1 MNREPF
7 GRHRVNRVAIVPA
20 DGDRVEAR
28 CFADEVVIDFPS
40 VALAVDRIRRGFLA
54 DESPARWKTTV
65 RLSGEEARR
74 GSTVPLEVPLRLTCH
89 HCGGRGESWT
99 EPCRDCVGSG
109 SRLMHHVV
117 QVTIPAGV
125 LNGDRF
131 RFTVVPR
138 WHAPTPIELHVLVG

>member
-1 MNREPF
+1 MSRESF
-7 GRHRVNRVAIVPA
+7 GPHRVNRVAIVPG
-20 DGDRVEAR
+20 DGDHVEAR
-28 CFADEVVIDFPS
+28 CFADDVVIDFPS

-74 GSTVPLEVPLRLTCH
+74 GSTVPLEVPVRLTCH
-89 HCGGRGESWT
+89 HCGGRGESWA
-99 EPCRDCVGSG
+99 ERCRDCMGSG
-109 SRLMHHVV
+109 SRLMHHVL
-117 QVTIPAGV
+117 QVSIPAGV

-138 WHAPTPIELHVLVG
+138 WHAPTPIELQVLVS